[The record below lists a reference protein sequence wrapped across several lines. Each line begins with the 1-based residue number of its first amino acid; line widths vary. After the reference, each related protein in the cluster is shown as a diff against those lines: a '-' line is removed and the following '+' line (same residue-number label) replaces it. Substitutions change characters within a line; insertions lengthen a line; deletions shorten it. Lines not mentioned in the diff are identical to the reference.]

1 MTTILIALT
10 SHGTLGET
18 GRPTGFYLP
27 EVVHPYTV
35 FRQAG
40 YAVAFVSPQG
50 GQPPMDG
57 VDPADPALRAFL
69 DDAAVMAQLA
79 QTPTPAD
86 LAAADYAAI
95 FYAGGHG
102 AMWDLATDATLAKL
116 AAAIYAQGGVV
127 AAVCHGP
134 AGLVNIQQADGS
146 YLVAG
151 KTVAAFTNAEEAAV
165 GLTDVVPFLLET
177 TLGERG
183 AQITSAPN
191 FQEHTVVS
199 ERLVTGQNPASAT
212 AVARHVVAAL
222 AGQSVH
228 QTVTVG

>member
-10 SHGTLGET
+10 SHGTLGNT
-18 GRPTGFYLP
+18 GRATGFYLP
-27 EVVHPYTV
+27 ELVHPYNV

-40 YAVAFVSPQG
+40 YEVAFVSPQG

-57 VDPADPALRAFL
+57 VDPADPQLRAFL
-69 DDAAVMAQLA
+69 DDAAVMTQLT
-79 QTPTPAD
+79 QTPTPAA
-86 LAAADYAAI
+86 LNAAEYAAI

-102 AMWDLATDATLAKL
+102 AMWDLATDVALATLA
-116 AAAIYAQGGVV
+116 ADIYAHGGVV

-177 TLGERG
+177 TLAARG
-183 AQITSAPN
+183 AHVTTAPN
-191 FQEHTVVS
+191 FQQHTAVS

-212 AVARHVVAAL
+212 AVAQHVVAVL
-222 AGQSVH
+222 SGQPAQ
-228 QTVTVG
+228 QTVTV